1 MNIEKLREWAFG
13 QNTVTNTHN
22 HSSSNVESS
31 SSSSSSSLINNDMDN
46 VINQNMMMTN
56 ANAASISSIH
66 LDLVGG
72 LLSHSEPTSQTSNV
86 AATNS
91 DEFGDGSNNRK
102 KKKKNK
108 KNVDDGK
115 LRSLPYKKYG
125 PYTCPT
131 CKIVLTT
138 SQKYANHVKW
148 IHHKDG
154 KKKT

>member
-1 MNIEKLREWAFG
+1 
-13 QNTVTNTHN
+13 
-22 HSSSNVESS
+22 
-31 SSSSSSSLINNDMDN
+31 
-46 VINQNMMMTN
+46 MMMTN
-56 ANAASISSIH
+56 ANVASIH
-66 LDLVGG
+66 PDLVGG

-86 AATNS
+86 AATNG

-108 KNVDDGK
+108 KNVDDGSI
-115 LRSLPYKKYG
+115 RSLPYKKYG